1 MHIIIRLGH
10 PDDDRD
16 PDGNSH
22 PFSGAAVLLLL
33 PPSSSPMTG
42 TLRGVKCVAQY
53 SFKCHIYNYNFFINF
68 FSFTLSIYSG

>member
-10 PDDDRD
+10 HDDDRD
-16 PDGNSH
+16 PDGYPNSDG
-22 PFSGAAVLLLL
+22 GAAVLLLL
-33 PPSSSPMTG
+33 PPSSSPTTG